1 MGSTVRRVARP
12 LGDDVT
18 DAAATRASEILSGS
32 RGTPPEP
39 LWNNAPMRSVLLV
52 LAAAVCFGTTGTAQ
66 ALGPDADP
74 LSLGAARILI
84 GGGALAAIAFAMH
97 VAGRRDDATGTS
109 VAPTSGGNAP
119 ARIRRR
125 SGIPFGAAATVV
137 LGALGVLA
145 YQPAFFAGTEANG
158 VAVGTVVAL
167 GSAPVLT
174 GALDWALKRRFPG
187 RAWIAATVLAT
198 AGVAILA
205 AATGTGPASV
215 DPLGVAASV
224 GAGASYAVY
233 TLAGKSLLDRGWTP
247 SASMGSMFG
256 VAAAVSLPVLLSTDA
271 AWLTTPEGLGM
282 ALWLGLVTTTAA
294 YLLFG
299 AGLKGLT
306 PATVSTLTLAEP
318 LTATLL
324 GVLLLQEQLPPTAV
338 AGLAVLASGIVLLA
352 VATSRRM
359 PRRRVPAD
367 VGGPA

>member
-1 MGSTVRRVARP
+1 
-12 LGDDVT
+12 
-18 DAAATRASEILSGS
+18 
-32 RGTPPEP
+32 
-39 LWNNAPMRSVLLV
+39 MRSVLLV

-74 LSLGAARILI
+74 LSLGAARIFI
-84 GGGALAAIAFAMH
+84 GGGALAAIALAVH

-109 VAPTSGGNAP
+109 VAPTSGGSGAVGLRP
-119 ARIRRR
+119 GPSVAR
-125 SGIPFGAAATVV
+125 FGAWVAVV

-145 YQPAFFAGTEANG
+145 YQPAFFAGTAANG

-174 GALDWALKRRFPG
+174 GVLDWVLRRRFPG
-187 RAWIAATVLAT
+187 RAWIVATALAT

-205 AATGTGPASV
+205 AATGTGPSAV

-233 TLAGKSLLDRGWTP
+233 TLAGKHLLDRGWTA
-247 SASMGSMFG
+247 SASMGAMFG
-256 VAAAVSLPVLLSTDA
+256 VAAAVSLPVLLATDA
-271 AWLTTPEGLGM
+271 AWITTPEGLAM

-299 AGLKGLT
+299 AGLRRLT

-324 GVLLLQEQLPPTAV
+324 GVLVLQEQLPGTAIT
-338 AGLAVLASGIVLLA
+338 GLLVLASGIVLLA
-352 VATSRRM
+352 VASGRRM
-359 PRRRVPAD
+359 PQRQPVD
-367 VGGPA
+367 VGGRA